1 MLTHYSYRCGTP
13 AGLIHD
19 IVRLNNYKVHSLVCH
34 CAYIATWNYC
44 IILALCLLIDT
55 TKPRAE
61 VVIFGLSGGFATTL
75 LIILVILPCV
85 TAIGCCVY
93 HHRKAGCR
101 GGSYCRVSKKTT
113 VV

>member
-1 MLTHYSYRCGTP
+1 MKVNWFGVVHKYYSY
-13 AGLIHD
+13 I
-19 IVRLNNYKVHSLVCH
+19 NYSKL
-34 CAYIATWNYC
+34 Y
-44 IILALCLLIDT
+44 LLFVDT

-61 VVIFGLSGGFATTL
+61 IVIFGLSGGFATTL

-101 GGSYCRVSKKTT
+101 GGSYCRVSKKST
-113 VV
+113 VA